1 MFIPYGVGTAYGAMT
16 AAIELG
22 KTFPVLYKALA
33 GIASGDLSNSK
44 SAQAANEMQAWFS
57 KFDSST
63 SDKGKQGFFTLEN
76 LGTVIA
82 DSSKQLF
89 QQRTLAKIPELLSK
103 GNITDKTMKWGKGI
117 SLAYMAATSTTDS
130 YDAFKEAG
138 ANDRVAGLGM
148 LASGLAMYGLMQ
160 GNYFG
165 ITDHMFRG
173 TYLDKQP
180 VTKAIKTAAKDIV
193 DKNINKNVAS
203 PKEAANWVLKSTKK
217 LKDAFAK
224 IDASEIMKDSLAEG
238 TEEVIEEVSGDAV
251 KAFFKGLNAVGLID
265 KDQEYNFGFS
275 VKDMA
280 SRYATAFGGGA
291 IGGAVFHLQGKYEN
305 WFNTNIRN

>member
-1 MFIPYGVGTAYGAMT
+1 
-16 AAIELG
+16 
-22 KTFPVLYKALA
+22 
-33 GIASGDLSNSK
+33 
-44 SAQAANEMQAWFS
+44 
-57 KFDSST
+57 
-63 SDKGKQGFFTLEN
+63 
-76 LGTVIA
+76 
-82 DSSKQLF
+82 
-89 QQRTLAKIPELLSK
+89 
-103 GNITDKTMKWGKGI
+103 
-117 SLAYMAATSTTDS
+117 MAATSTTDS

-160 GNYFG
+160 GNYFK

-180 VTKAIKTAAKDIV
+180 VTKAIKNSAKYIV
-193 DKNINKNVAS
+193 DNNINKNVAT
-203 PKEAANWVLKSTKK
+203 PKEAANWVLKSAEK
-217 LKDAFAK
+217 LKDVLAK

-238 TEEVIEEVSGDAV
+238 TEEVIEEISGDAV

-305 WFNTNIRN
+305 WFNTNIRNKRPIEMAKEDPGSFKTFIYLFQQGKGAEARAELERLHDEGKLGSTNLSGTE